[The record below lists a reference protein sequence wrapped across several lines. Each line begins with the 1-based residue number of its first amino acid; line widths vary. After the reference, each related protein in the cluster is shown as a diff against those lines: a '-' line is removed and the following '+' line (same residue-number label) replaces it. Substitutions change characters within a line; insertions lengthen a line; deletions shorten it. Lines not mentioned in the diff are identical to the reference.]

1 LNKIRS
7 EELNFIV
14 NLLAGG
20 GRARSKWEQFHE
32 QLLAKKYE
40 VSCNLT
46 QSKGHAIELARQAI
60 KEEIK
65 RIYIFGGDGTLNEVL
80 NGVIENDR
88 LLNPDL
94 ELIFI
99 TAGSSC
105 DVEKMFPEP
114 KLLIDRIESDQAYL
128 VDVGKVICHDVNGT
142 PLTRYF
148 LANSSIGVI
157 SQAVELFNQKTPF
170 MSFLKRVNIDVA
182 VIYAGLKNILKFG
195 NFGSEI
201 VIDEQE
207 ELSRTLKNLT
217 VFKCPYFGGGMNY
230 GVQTAYDDARL
241 HIALMNKM
249 NWLRTLVCI
258 PALYN
263 GTILKKKQAEY
274 HQGNQLK
281 VVTEGLSVVVEA
293 DGEII
298 GYPPCEYSILPKMLR
313 LIV

>member
-1 LNKIRS
+1 LNKAQS
-7 EELNFIV
+7 KVLYFIV

-20 GRARSKWEQFHE
+20 GKARSKWEQLHE
-32 QLLAKKYE
+32 QLSAKKYE
-40 VSCNLT
+40 INCHLT
-46 QSKGHAIELARQAI
+46 QNKGHAIELARQAV
-60 KEEIK
+60 KEGIK
-65 RIYIFGGDGTLNEVL
+65 RMYIFGGDGTLNEVL
-80 NGVIENDR
+80 NGVVENDC

-94 ELIFI
+94 ELIFL

-105 DVEKMFPEP
+105 DVEKMFPVP
-114 KLLIDRIESDQAYL
+114 QPLIDRVESNQAYL
-128 VDVGKVICHDVNGT
+128 VDVGKIVCHSVDGKQQ
-142 PLTRYF
+142 TRYF

-201 VIDEQE
+201 VIDKQAI
-207 ELSRTLKNLT
+207 LSRTLKNLT

-230 GVQTAYDDARL
+230 GVRTAYDDARL
-241 HIALMNKM
+241 HIALMNEM
-249 NWLRTLVCI
+249 NCLKTLTCI

-274 HQGNQLK
+274 HQGNQLE
-281 VVTEGLSVVVEA
+281 VVTEGLSVAIEA

>member
-1 LNKIRS
+1 MNMTRS
-7 EELNFIV
+7 EELYFIV

-20 GRARSKWEQFHE
+20 GKARSKWEKFHE
-32 QLLAKKYE
+32 QLCAKKYK
-40 VSCNLT
+40 VHCNLT
-46 QSKGHAIELARQAI
+46 QSKGHAIELAQQAVRDG
-60 KEEIK
+60 IK

-80 NGVIENDR
+80 NGVIENDH
-88 LLNPDL
+88 LLNPKL
-94 ELIFI
+94 ELIFL

-105 DVEKMFPEP
+105 DVEKMFPQP
-114 KLLIDRIESDQAYL
+114 KPLIDRIESDRTYL
-128 VDVGKVICHDVNGT
+128 VDVAKVVCHDVNGNQQ
-142 PLTRYF
+142 TRYF

-195 NFGSEI
+195 NFGGEI

-207 ELSRTLKNLT
+207 KLSRTLKNLT
-217 VFKCPYFGGGMNY
+217 IFKCPFFGGGMNY
-230 GVQTAYDDARL
+230 GIPTAYDDARL
-241 HIALMNKM
+241 HIALMNQM
-249 NWLRTLVCI
+249 NCLQTLMCI

-274 HQGNQLK
+274 HQGNRVK
-281 VVTEGLSVVVEA
+281 VITQGLSVVVET
-293 DGEII
+293 DGEIV